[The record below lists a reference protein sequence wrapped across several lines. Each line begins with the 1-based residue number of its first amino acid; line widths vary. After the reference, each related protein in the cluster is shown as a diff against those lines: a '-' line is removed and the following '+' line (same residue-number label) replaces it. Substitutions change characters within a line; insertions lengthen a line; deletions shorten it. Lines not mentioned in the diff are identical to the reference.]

1 MSQKFYN
8 ALRTRAENMLNGDHL
23 VSAIFLYLRYRI
35 LIDNDKNEAA
45 KKHLLNIGTQITK
58 NSNISFNKTDRM
70 SQSQKIYENLE
81 EASNFDKFIKL
92 VMDLETAEFEEVGFE
107 ATVFGFFF
115 RIKRFLRDL
124 GSGRKSL
131 STGAGGV
138 ATEEEEYQKDMKETG
153 KNDQER
159 SKSSF
164 LASEVDPE

>member
-92 VMDLETAEFEEVGFE
+92 VN
-107 ATVFGFFF
+107 
-115 RIKRFLRDL
+115 
-124 GSGRKSL
+124 